1 MLPKLGLRKNNPN
14 IDIGIGWYR
23 NRKFRV
29 GQYRISAKKPI
40 SDIPTKLST
49 DQIEGMDSPISDNE
63 IRQAVATVASQKGL
77 EVEQVRG
84 RDPRLL
90 EEGAE
95 LSAAQI
101 PLHFLFRYVQKHEDR
116 SAIFPNMPTAF
127 IGVIP
132 HLPSAIPTIL
142 HVFRWFAMKHTR
154 KCISFRKCGKC
165 FREKW
170 GWKYVL
176 VKQPSSRRKEMFDG
190 LNQVKGFEQS
200 KWSKQCKPA
209 HHLKINVG
217 NK

>member
-1 MLPKLGLRKNNPN
+1 MFTCFNERQQWNDNNQTCHEQLKVPVGLHL
-14 IDIGIGWYR
+14 
-23 NRKFRV
+23 NRV
-29 GQYRISAKKPI
+29 I
-40 SDIPTKLST
+40 
-49 DQIEGMDSPISDNE
+49 N
-63 IRQAVATVASQKGL
+63 
-77 EVEQVRG
+77 
-84 RDPRLL
+84 
-90 EEGAE
+90 
-95 LSAAQI
+95 
-101 PLHFLFRYVQKHEDR
+101 FLFRYVQKHEDR

-127 IGVIP
+127 IGFIP

-209 HHLKINVG
+209 HHFKKNVG